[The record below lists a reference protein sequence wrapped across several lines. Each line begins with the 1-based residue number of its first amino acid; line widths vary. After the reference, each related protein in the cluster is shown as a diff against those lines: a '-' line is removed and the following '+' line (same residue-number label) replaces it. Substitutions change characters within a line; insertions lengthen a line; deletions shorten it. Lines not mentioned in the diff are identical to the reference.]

1 MIQLVYAS
9 AATKPFSP
17 EALKLL
23 LTKARA
29 RNATFQVTG
38 MLLYHNGSFLQ
49 VLEGPEAGVDRILA
63 SILKDPRHTTARTLS
78 RASIAVRE
86 FQAWSMGFVDTTNT
100 LAPPSGHVDYHRTLP
115 GLTNSSSKARSYLRF
130 FQDGLYREIPPN

>member
-9 AATKPFSP
+9 AATRPFTP
-17 EALKLL
+17 EALKTL

-29 RNATFQVTG
+29 RNANFGVTG
-38 MLLYHNGSFLQ
+38 MLLYHTGSFLQ

-78 RASIAVRE
+78 RAIIVKRE
-86 FQAWSMGFVDTTNT
+86 FEAWSMGFVDTSHTFSQP
-100 LAPPSGHVDYHRTLP
+100 AGHVDYHRALP
-115 GLTNSSSKARSYLRF
+115 ALTNSGSTARKFLRF
-130 FQDGLYREIPPN
+130 FQDGLYREASSA